1 MFSSYTNGFGMS
13 QNNTNNNDKLRLG
26 DRAQLIGDD
35 KNLKS
40 DMQDLTREDLRERLF
55 VAEKVMKTLF

>member
-1 MFSSYTNGFGMS
+1 MMASSYTSGFGARS
-13 QNNTNNNDKLRLG
+13 DGPGLKLG

-40 DMQDLTREDLRERLF
+40 DMQDLSREDLRERLF
-55 VAEKVMKTLF
+55 VAERVMKTLF